1 MSKSHSSLS
10 KELTEL
16 IQSIGDSRSKQE
28 EDKIMKAESEI
39 LKSQISKTSSTP
51 TQKKEFLIRSIYLE
65 MLGHDASFAHLH
77 AVNLTQDKN
86 ILNKRIGYLACA
98 LLLNDNS
105 EFLILLVSS
114 IQKDLQSQNWVE
126 VCMAL
131 STVARFAN
139 PLIIQAVSEPVIK
152 LLDSKDSKIRK
163 KAVMCLY
170 KFYQIDKNSVPECEN
185 KMKRLLCD
193 PEPAVMAA
201 TLPFY
206 KEMALKCPEN
216 MKELVNP
223 FIVIL
228 KQVIENKLPKEFN
241 YHRFPGPWIQNS
253 ILEILSLLGKD
264 DQRNSEMM
272 YEVVGQ
278 CLRTADRIGINIG
291 YATVYQ
297 CVKTICVIYPNSHLI
312 ELASN
317 TISRFLSSDSPNLRC
332 TGINGLTLIIQI
344 NPSYVMN
351 YQNIIVDCMEVNDET
366 LKKNTFELLYKM
378 TNLKNVEII
387 VEKMMNYLKK
397 TTLEIQSKKDILQKI
412 IELTERFAPDK
423 TWFIKIMNELF
434 VNFGDMINDEILAK
448 LISIISEW
456 EKETEDV
463 NEFKKYTVENYA
475 TIVENY
481 SILSDSFVKL
491 MAWVIGEY
499 TNKLYLNDDEK
510 IKGILEMLS
519 YLLNKNYDDEMTKCF
534 LINAIAKIHS
544 NTNFAELGFINE
556 IMEKYSRM
564 KNPELQQRCLE
575 YKRTKEKNISLYS
588 YNKDIAIDFDLKF
601 LSDYSNN
608 KSNGKVYNPEL
619 SDFYTDK
626 FSSTDVKLN
635 IGPYQVSSNL
645 FSMPGKSGNLNNLYE
660 TNDNYTMSDM
670 KNELNVKA
678 EKKWGEEGY
687 KNETKNTHEKTSM
700 INVQSIGSSNSNVQ
714 NNSIFNNGKSENYA
728 GISSQNQNSGN
739 YDHYANNSMNSKNF
753 NKKKVEEYDPNSQQ
767 KKKLMNDLF
776 GGLDGQETKTK
787 KENKKKNNKESE
799 KNLFNNLNINTN
811 KNNTS
816 NNNNNINLFEGL
828 TQNNTNTNSN
838 INNNQFNQT
847 NNIQNNNNN
856 QGNVDL
862 LGDIFGSN
870 TNSNTNMN
878 NNNNNNLN
886 NLFSNLSPPQQ
897 TNSNNNNYFMPLNI
911 NTEQFGEMWE
921 NSPDEDSFSININIQ
936 SPQNFHNIIKSKGNF
951 AAVDIINNE
960 AISAANYKNQFAL
973 VHATIEPN
981 QVSLLV
987 KCQNKSYNNEV
998 GYFVMGLFK

>member
-39 LKSQISKTSSTP
+39 LKSQISKTSATP

-206 KEMALKCPEN
+206 KEMALKSPEKI
-216 MKELVNP
+216 KELVSP

-264 DQRNSEMM
+264 DQHNSEIM

-434 VNFGDMINDEILAK
+434 VNFGDMINDEILSK

-463 NEFKKYTVENYA
+463 NEFKKYTIENYA

-544 NTNFAELGFINE
+544 NVNFAELGFINE

-588 YNKDIAIDFDLKF
+588 YNKDITIDFDLKF
-601 LSDYSNN
+601 LSEYSNN
-608 KSNGKVYNPEL
+608 KSNGKVYNPDL

-687 KNETKNTHEKTSM
+687 KDETKNSHEKPSM
-700 INVQSIGSSNSNVQ
+700 IPIQSIDSSNSNFQ
-714 NNSIFNNGKSENYA
+714 NNSIFNNGKSENYS
-728 GISSQNQNSGN
+728 GISSQNQNGGN
-739 YDHYANNSMNSKNF
+739 YDYYANNSMNSKNL
-753 NKKKVEEYDPNSQQ
+753 NKKKIEEYDPNSQQ

-787 KENKKKNNKESE
+787 KENKKKNNKESD
-799 KNLFNNLNINTN
+799 KNLFNNLNINAN

-828 TQNNTNTNSN
+828 TQNNTNTNPN
-838 INNNQFNQT
+838 INNNQSNQT
-847 NNIQNNNNN
+847 NNIQNNNNNN

-870 TNSNTNMN
+870 NNSNTNMN

-897 TNSNNNNYFMPLNI
+897 TNSNNNYFTPLNI

-921 NSPDEDSFSININIQ
+921 NSPDEDSFNLNINIQ

-973 VHATIEPN
+973 VHATIESN
-981 QVSLLV
+981 QLSLLV